1 MAALMAV
8 TLTACG
14 GQAGQAEPTPEVQP
28 QETQEEV
35 QQESEDTEP
44 TEPASEETGLEA
56 CTLTFLAWYPQEKF
70 PADPGCFCSGISGYS
85 D

>member
-1 MAALMAV
+1 MKKKTAALCMAALMAV

-56 CTLTFLAWYPQEKF
+56 CTRIFRLSFNMLLR
-70 PADPGCFCSGISGYS
+70 
-85 D
+85 